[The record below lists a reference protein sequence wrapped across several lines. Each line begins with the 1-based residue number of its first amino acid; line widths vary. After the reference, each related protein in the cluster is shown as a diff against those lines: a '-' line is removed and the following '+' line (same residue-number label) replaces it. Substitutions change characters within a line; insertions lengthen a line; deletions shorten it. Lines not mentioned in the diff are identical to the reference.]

1 VRIILHV
8 HGDRRRKGR
17 GGEIGDGGMGRSVRR
32 EWGFRYGD
40 VA

>member
-1 VRIILHV
+1 MCMEI
-8 HGDRRRKGR
+8 GDGR
-17 GGEIGDGGMGRSVRR
+17 GGEGEIGEGGMGRSVRR